1 LPARGAPGTDGP
13 ALPPLIPSRQD
24 LIPRPTPS
32 SVFRLGASWLAGAYV
47 ILALE
52 GLHGRILPAGGGCV
66 ALSLL
71 GLIAAGEWWAEE
83 RPPLVRG
90 AAELAGLAVA
100 GAVLCWPLGWPEP
113 WEWKFGA
120 VVLARAASWLL
131 AALTRLSAATS
142 RPGWRDRL
150 PVVLLGAVA
159 AGSLGVYL
167 TPDLV
172 GPIDARWYANV
183 ITDFLTQVR
192 AGTFPVFSGATAFAF
207 NGAVHP
213 FRSAPWQFDLAAA
226 VDLATGRQLAPVAV
240 QHATVILSYGAATL
254 GLYVGLVRL
263 RPAARA
269 TAFAVALVYA
279 TSPGITASL
288 VMHDMYMTMIGGPV
302 LVAVLLLVVRA
313 IERPSA
319 RAYAWLGASCALL
332 WLCHPPLALLGL
344 LLAAFCV
351 LGHLAVEGPSAP
363 TVTAGLVG
371 AAVFALL
378 AAPYFVMTRGLAT
391 GPIFHPFADLVA
403 PAVGL
408 WLLAL
413 GLAQAWRRGSL
424 RWLALAFLGIAGLQ
438 VFQPSLVPFA
448 ALALVL
454 VALVGGLARGGF
466 RARLQARPEP
476 WLLGLGLVA
485 AGMAE
490 SWFPRHGVV
499 NFFVTADLVRGS
511 SVDPVRYFRPLFDP
525 ASDQPGLAV
534 WALLL
539 AAAALAWRARS
550 AAAALGTAAAVLLVV
565 GLGFIPRLSL
575 FLWINVPPEIIS
587 VIGVAYNLRLLPVL
601 VPVVAVAAFLLLAD
615 ERRTGRPARWAAGAA
630 AVLLLGWSLWE
641 HGLMFRRAADYR
653 LSRAATAEQLNPDNI
668 ILQRY
673 TWDLLTMPLFF
684 SNGYMDPRLE
694 SRFFAPGPPRD
705 ARNGRWQ
712 RPLIGPEETARAME
726 FPGQAPLDLVPTV
739 DPRGAQWLYLA
750 PRIIL
755 APGER
760 KLLRF
765 DFMGRKLAGWLIV
778 RGDHF
783 NHEYILPH
791 SGTWWGFGSEAPNS
805 PVIPVAN
812 SGPDPLALELVYLRD
827 DTAAPL
833 PAGPLLRVWASPYDP
848 RRAPIALEGLD
859 PLRLRVDAPVDGTLE
874 TFRSFYPGYEA
885 SVDGRAVTP
894 SGSYDG
900 LVDVPVGRGRHE
912 VVVRFT
918 GTTGFRLA
926 AQWQMVAGAIAAL
939 AAAVEAACA
948 LRRRRL

>member
-1 LPARGAPGTDGP
+1 M
-13 ALPPLIPSRQD
+13 
-24 LIPRPTPS
+24 
-32 SVFRLGASWLAGAYV
+32 

-52 GLHGRILPAGGGCV
+52 GLHGRILPTGGWCV
-66 ALSLL
+66 AL
-71 GLIAAGEWWAEE
+71 GLVGLVAAGEVWAEE
-83 RPPLVRG
+83 RPILVRC
-90 AAELAGLAVA
+90 AAEVAGLAVA
-100 GAVLCWPLGWPEP
+100 AVVLGWPEP
-113 WEWKFGA
+113 WGWKLGA
-120 VVLARAASWLL
+120 LVLARAAAWLL
-131 AALTRLSAATS
+131 AALTRLCAATS

-150 PVVLLGAVA
+150 PVVLLAAVA

-167 TPDLV
+167 TPNLV

-183 ITDFLTQVR
+183 ITDYLTQLR
-192 AGTFPVFSGATAFAF
+192 AGTFPVFSGATAYAF

-240 QHATVILSYGAATL
+240 QHATVILSYAAATL

-269 TAFAVALVYA
+269 TALAVALVYA

-319 RAYAWLGASCALL
+319 RAYAWLGAGCALL

-351 LGHLAVEGPSAP
+351 LGHLAVEGPAP
-363 TVTAGLVG
+363 PTLKAAGAG

-378 AAPYFVMTRGLAT
+378 AAPYFLMTGGLAT

-403 PAVGL
+403 PAASL

-413 GLAQAWRRGSL
+413 GLAQALRRGSL
-424 RWLALAFLGIAGLQ
+424 RSLGFAVLGVAGLQ
-438 VFQPSLVPFA
+438 GFQPSLVPFA
-448 ALALVL
+448 GLALVL
-454 VALVGGLARGGF
+454 VAVVGGLARGSF

-476 WLLGLGLVA
+476 WLLGLGLLA

-499 NFFVTADLVRGS
+499 NFFVTADLVRTSGAHPAS
-511 SVDPVRYFRPLFDP
+511 YFRPLFEP
-525 ASDQPGLAV
+525 AADQPGLAV

-539 AAAALAWRARS
+539 AAGALVWRARS
-550 AAAALGTAAAVLLVV
+550 SAAALGTAAAVLLVV
-565 GLGFIPRLSL
+565 GLGIIPRLSL

-587 VIGVAYNLRLLPVL
+587 VISVAYNLRLLPVL
-601 VPVVAVAAFLLLAD
+601 VPVVAIAAFLLLAD
-615 ERRTGRPARWAAGAA
+615 AERPGRPARWAVGAA
-630 AVLLLGWSLWE
+630 TVLLLGWSLRE
-641 HGLMFRRAADYR
+641 HVLMFRRAASYQ
-653 LSRAATAEQLNPDNI
+653 LSGAVTAEEMDPSNLV
-668 ILQRY
+668 LQRY
-673 TWDLLTMPLFF
+673 TWDLLTVPLFF
-684 SNGYMDPRLE
+684 SNGYMDPALE
-694 SRFFAPGPPRD
+694 SRFIAPGPLRNS
-705 ARNGRWQ
+705 RNGPWLQ
-712 RPLIGPEETARAME
+712 PVIGPEEIARAME
-726 FPGQAPLDLVPTV
+726 APGQAPLDLVPTV

-765 DFMGRKLAGWLIV
+765 DFLGRKLSGWLMV

-783 NHEYILPH
+783 YHEYILPH

-805 PVIPVAN
+805 PVLPLAN
-812 SGPDPLALELVYLRD
+812 SGPDPLALEIVYMRN

-833 PAGPLLRVWASPYDP
+833 PAGPLLRVWASTYDP

-859 PLRLRVDAPVDGTLE
+859 PLRLRVEAPLDGTLE

-894 SGSYDG
+894 GGSYDG
-900 LVDVPVGRGRHE
+900 LVDVPVPRGRHE

-926 AQWQMVAGAIAAL
+926 AQWQMVAWAIAAL
-939 AAAVEAACA
+939 AAAAEGARA
-948 LRRRRL
+948 LRRRL